1 MILILILRANPE
13 NCSDV
18 DPLPLV
24 LAGLLALVG
33 ASLIAVSLF
42 VHPLPVL

>member
-24 LAGLLALVG
+24 LAGLLAL
-33 ASLIAVSLF
+33 AALIAVSLF

>member
-18 DPLPLV
+18 DPLPL
-24 LAGLLALVG
+24 ALVG
-33 ASLIAVSLF
+33 AALIAVSLF